1 MLELEVQRNE
11 LNLITLSKLTT
22 KTWQLK
28 DLKIIYLLIQKL
40 LRNKMKEVKKQ
51 WKSIA
56 NEVTEIARRR
66 MIRNDIKT
74 DFRDSLKL
82 HFAFKDDNYTIV
94 KLTDHYV
101 DKFKTREARWMI
113 EGDISLFSINDAL
126 KSLITKMTEDVKPNS
141 KVQIAMTD
149 IESNRYYRTNFFG
162 NDELEDELLQIFD
175 MFTEYPDFN
184 INNIIFQSFSIDLPS
199 GAGGRAN
206 RIIDTANSRCILRI
220 KNNDSL
226 CLVKSIIAGL
236 SITNIDKLREV
247 FKDNLSKEEI
257 DKLNFGKKIK
267 SKINDGIFSTNEL
280 TYIKQNDKKSL
291 LTILANAFHR
301 IYEIPIRESGN
312 NIEDVRII
320 EHKLQVNIEVYSLDK
335 REIYSG
341 YRCPFWPVKLYLLL
355 SDNHYDV
362 ISMITAFIGK
372 NVYYDK
378 QKLKCYACGN
388 KSKCDTK
395 QKFHECDTCFKILY
409 GTDCFDSH
417 IINKRCIEHSYKCK
431 KCHRIIK
438 TKSRKINDH
447 VCDEILCSNCNW

>member
-1 MLELEVQRNE
+1 MDNSEKTKLAIFSNIV
-11 LNLITLSKLTT
+11 LSKEQVETILSRKISNNEYNQYLGKSIKKHVRT
-22 KTWQLK
+22 KNQKERIKFNKFIKKYYKDLSIKKLK
-28 DLKIIYLLIQKL
+28 DNLLTNPDVIKKQNE
-40 LRNKMKEVKKQ
+40 RSKKQ

-74 DFRDSLKL
+74 NFRDSLKL
-82 HFAFKDDNYTIV
+82 HFAFKDNNYTIV

-113 EGDISLFSINDAL
+113 EGDINLFSINDAL
-126 KSLITKMTEDVKPNS
+126 KSLIAKMTEDVKPNS

-149 IESNRYYRTNFFG
+149 IESNRYYRTNFLS
-162 NDELEDELLQIFD
+162 NDELEDELLEIFD

-199 GAGGRAN
+199 GSGRPN
-206 RIIDTANSRCILRI
+206 RIIDTENSRCILRI

-257 DKLNFGKKIK
+257 DKLNYGKKIK
-267 SKINDGIFSTNEL
+267 SQINDGIFSTNEL
-280 TYIKQNDKKSL
+280 TSIKQNDKKSL

-301 IYEIPIRESGN
+301 IYEIPIKESGN
-312 NIEDVRII
+312 NIEDIGII
-320 EHKLQVNIEVYSLDK
+320 ENKLCIGIDIYSLDK
-335 REIYSG
+335 RVIYNG
-341 YRCPFWPVKLYLLL
+341 RRPITLYLLL

-378 QKLKCYACGN
+378 EKQKCYACGN
-388 KSKCDTK
+388 KLKCDA
-395 QKFHECDTCFKILY
+395 
-409 GTDCFDSH
+409 
-417 IINKRCIEHSYKCK
+417 
-431 KCHRIIK
+431 
-438 TKSRKINDH
+438 
-447 VCDEILCSNCNW
+447 